1 LWPVIAEEHES
12 DVERPRQSG
21 ELSPEPVEDIDKE
34 DAASVMQA
42 IWTDWVTPHEHEDE
56 LTVEDFEE
64 LEPFSRRALAAPGDP
79 MAEPEAAAEWFAGE
93 LELAEGSR
101 LMLAKRSEV
110 RTCRRWWTGLVR

>member
-64 LEPFSRRALAAPGDP
+64 LEPFSRRAWPHPASRWRNQRLQPSGSRVNSNWRRAPG
-79 MAEPEAAAEWFAGE
+79 
-93 LELAEGSR
+93 
-101 LMLAKRSEV
+101 
-110 RTCRRWWTGLVR
+110 